1 MSVLI
6 ASPDLKKM
14 AQIFDAFPE
23 TAETAMVLAINQV
36 AERDGMAI
44 MQKDMQQQ
52 IDFPAGYLKSRM
64 TVKRRATKGS
74 MEALISGRDRATS
87 LARFAAGQTPK
98 NTRGRGV
105 RVQLRGGQVRHL
117 RSSFLVNLKNGNTGL
132 AVRLKPGESLRNSDS
147 AVKLANNL
155 YLLYGPSVDQVFR
168 GVAEYRAP
176 EIGEMVSQQFFR
188 QLIRLSK

>member
-64 TVKRRATKGS
+64 TIKRRATKGS